1 MFASLLT
8 AQEAV
13 RNQRVTLPRYGGGNP
28 VREAIMTCDRCGHEI
43 QDPSRAIQRSGH
55 NFCSEQCADA
65 YQRDNNA
72 KANAR

>member
-1 MFASLLT
+1 
-8 AQEAV
+8 
-13 RNQRVTLPRYGGGNP
+13 
-28 VREAIMTCDRCGHEI
+28 MTCDRCGHEI